1 MSASSGSQ
9 FNAEPEA
16 RVCPACGTRYGKD
29 ARFCSAD
36 GQVLRDESSVTN
48 WLVGSLVG
56 DRYYIERELGIGGMG
71 VVYLARHVFMGRL
84 CALKVLRPEFLKNPA
99 ALGRFTRGAQ
109 NASRVAHPNV
119 AAVYDFGEIEGE
131 SMYLAMEYVDGQ
143 TVGEI
148 LEATGKLSVAR
159 TVRIIDQVASALKAA
174 HDLGIVHR
182 DLKPDNI
189 MIVGNNP
196 NDVVKVVDFGIARA
210 VIGESEQVT
219 GSQAIVGT
227 PAYMSPEQI
236 GGGDI
241 DARSDIFSLALVT
254 NVMLTGQL
262 PFGTNNVDLAVRFL
276 QRARRL
282 KDIDPT
288 TPWPESLQRVLDR
301 ALSADASERQ
311 SDVIEFASELVT
323 AVREWRPADVL
334 GPFVSLAR
342 SSEPI
347 AAPRIVSSRK
357 RWLVGGT
364 LAVPALAV
372 GAYVIAASM
381 KLSPGTT
388 DAVQKA
394 SAPVEQQAGP
404 ASRPIAAATN
414 IAHPDS
420 ATQSIVTSAKAPKID
435 TATVRPGIHKTPVD
449 KPSPTR
455 ARPGSAPPT
464 SATVQSQHPDLS
476 VPPRDTTPPPVPATQ
491 LAPTRPTPSI
501 GWIAIGTPLD
511 FGAGLFLNNELIGVP
526 RGLRIYKA
534 TPGLVSVRLHLENC
548 VDWDTM
554 VVVPAGDTVRIGS
567 RRPGCPP

>member
-1 MSASSGSQ
+1 MQASSGSQ
-9 FNAEPEA
+9 FNAEPES

-29 ARFCSAD
+29 ARFCSSD
-36 GQVLRDESSVTN
+36 GQVLRDESSTTN

-56 DRYYIERELGIGGMG
+56 ERYYIERELGVGGMG
-71 VVYLARHVFMGRL
+71 VVYLARHVYMGRL

-119 AAVYDFGEIEGE
+119 AAVYDFGEVEGE
-131 SMYLAMEYVDGQ
+131 SMYLAMEYVDGR

-148 LEATGKLSVAR
+148 LETSGKLSVAR
-159 TVRIIDQVASALKAA
+159 TVRIVDQVASALKAA

-189 MIVGNNP
+189 MIVAGDS

-210 VIGESEQVT
+210 VVGESEQVT

-236 GGGDI
+236 GSGEI

-254 NVMLTGQL
+254 YVMLTGHL
-262 PFGTNNVDLAVRFL
+262 PFGANSADLAVRFL

-282 KDIDPT
+282 KDIDPAT
-288 TPWPESLQRVLDR
+288 SWPESLQRVLNR

-311 SDVIEFASELVT
+311 PDVIEFAIDLIA
-323 AVREWRPADVL
+323 AVREWRPADVVDPL
-334 GPFVSLAR
+334 VSLPR
-342 SSEPI
+342 STVPVP
-347 AAPRIVSSRK
+347 APRKPSTRK
-357 RWLVGGT
+357 RWLVGGV
-364 LAVPALAV
+364 LAVPAFAV
-372 GAYVIAASM
+372 SAYVITA
-381 KLSPGTT
+381 LPRQSP
-388 DAVQKA
+388 AVADTVGK
-394 SAPVEQQAGP
+394 STRVEQQA
-404 ASRPIAAATN
+404 ASPRRPVADTTN
-414 IAHPDS
+414 NARTDS
-420 ATQSIVTSAKAPKID
+420 APQSNATVATQPKID
-435 TATVRPGIHKTPVD
+435 TTTIRPRVIKTPVN
-449 KPSPTR
+449 KPSAKR
-455 ARPGSAPPT
+455 AESSSAAPA
-464 SATVQSQHPDLS
+464 SANAQSQHSDSLIQ
-476 VPPRDTTPPPVPATQ
+476 PRDTARPPVPAIQ
-491 LAPTRPTPSI
+491 ISPVRSAPNT

-511 FGAGLFLNNELIGVP
+511 FGAGLYLNNELIGVP

-534 TPGLVSVRLHLENC
+534 MPGLVSVRLHLENC

-554 VVVPAGDTVRIGS
+554 VVVPAGDTVKIGS